1 MKLGLRSRSF
11 NKSISAMTTGRLTR
25 TVKKNINPLYG
36 KSGINK
42 FKNPKKYID
51 DKIYH
56 KFTIGMPG
64 TGLKK

>member
-1 MKLGLRSRSF
+1 MKIGLRSRSF
-11 NKSISAMTTGRLTR
+11 KKSLGAMTTGRLKR
-25 TVKKNINPLYG
+25 TVRSNINPLYG

-42 FKNPKKYID
+42 IKNPKKYID